1 MRASYTCA
9 HQKHYLFFRTNAS
22 AEAKAKIRAKRAS
35 WMGFCL
41 IFILKNTLEYQPRN
55 LFWFNMK

>member
-1 MRASYTCA
+1 MRASYTRA
-9 HQKHYLFFRTNAS
+9 HNKHYLFFRTNAS

-41 IFILKNTLEYQPRN
+41 IFILRSTLEHKPRN
-55 LFWFNMK
+55 LF